1 MSIDLP
7 NPLRAITLH
16 PWWAYAIAHGDK
28 RVEYRT
34 RLLPAN
40 LIGVPVALHAGAS
53 SPGERG
59 GLVECMRIQK
69 ARSLGAPIDAWRAAG
84 GPSSALV
91 AVVVF
96 YGHARGDDLP
106 MRWRCA
112 EFIGWRIGEV
122 YRLSTLVNAAGKQ
135 GWWTC
140 SEEQREAIAR
150 GMTEP
155 VDAGRTASYG
165 RCPHDPPHVPGAED
179 CQVEEVADG

>member
-59 GLVECMRIQK
+59 GLVECMRIHK

-84 GPSSALV
+84 CPSSSFV
-91 AVVVF
+91 AVVTF
-96 YGHARGDDLP
+96 GGHERPSGP
-106 MRWRCA
+106 RW
-112 EFIGWRIGEV
+112 EGLVGWRISEV
-122 YRLSTLVNAAGKQ
+122 HSLTVPWPANGRQ

-140 SEEQREAIAR
+140 TDGQREAIAR
-150 GMTEP
+150 SLVTP
-155 VDAGRTASYG
+155 
-165 RCPHDPPHVPGAED
+165 
-179 CQVEEVADG
+179 